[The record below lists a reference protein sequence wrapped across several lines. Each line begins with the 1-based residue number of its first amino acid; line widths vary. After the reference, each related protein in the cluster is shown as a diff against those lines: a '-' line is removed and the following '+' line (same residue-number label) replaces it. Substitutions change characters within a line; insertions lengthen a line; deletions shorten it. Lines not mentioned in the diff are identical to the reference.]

1 MMTQY
6 LSTKEILC
14 SSLVALSLVS
24 GCSNDNF
31 VAVEER
37 HFGVQGKVTDS
48 LGNPI
53 EGVGIYCLFYQFYV
67 PELDREEEN
76 AFQLLDEGT
85 LFDFKL
91 YQNFPNPFPNST
103 YIRFSLPQDC
113 QIELTIRSK
122 HSNTILYTE
131 RETLLPGLYQRY
143 LEDIVMNQQL
153 PNAVYRYSLTA
164 DGRDGMRYYDEKEML
179 VISDTGKPNSGSSA
193 GGLYLFKYE
202 DAFVGDSVRVSY
214 SSDETHIYSVALGNF
229 VNLLIRKEGYQDRI
243 TGVELYPTLLLNRDI
258 VLLKGNGP

>member
-1 MMTQY
+1 MTQC

-14 SSLVALSLVS
+14 SSLVALSLVG
-24 GCSNDNF
+24 GCSKDNF

-53 EGVGIYCLFYQFYV
+53 EGAGIYCLFYQFYV
-67 PELDREEEN
+67 PELNLEEETT
-76 AFQLLDEGT
+76 FQLLDEGT

-91 YQNFPNPFPNST
+91 YQNFPNPFPHST
-103 YIRFSLPQDC
+103 FIRFSLPQEC
-113 QIELTIRSK
+113 KTELTIRSK
-122 HSNTILYTE
+122 RSNTIVFTE
-131 RETLLPGLYQRY
+131 RDTLLPGLYQRY
-143 LEDIVMNQQL
+143 LEDIVMNQQI

-164 DGRDGMRYYDEKEML
+164 DGRDGTRYFDEKEML

-193 GGLYLFKYE
+193 GGLYLFEYE

-214 SSDETHIYSVALGNF
+214 SGDETRIYSVALSNS

-243 TGVELYPTLLLNRDI
+243 TAVELYPTLLLNRDV